1 MARPSLPRRG
11 FLGVALSVL
20 AAGCGGVAPAAAPS
34 AVAPEAPPPLRIPD
48 LSRILPLSRLRW
60 VLFAKPREI
69 AAIPWL
75 IPPIATVA
83 PEENLG
89 RFAAAVGFDLR
100 QVQEAAVA
108 AYAGEGEGG
117 DAMLYVVRHNGDPVA
132 IERLFRARLSSDER
146 RSLDRPDL
154 VRLAGRIGRATATLA
169 ILGRD
174 VALFQFGGSPAR
186 GPARIAALYATDKLK
201 RSPTVLSEDPLRALD
216 VRLGPA
222 PFRAFAVGPFE
233 GELAR
238 GARGLL
244 AGATAIG
251 GTIRPSAREGL
262 LVVVAVAGDFS
273 RSAEPASREL
283 ASAWAD
289 LAAGP
294 LGRLWGLDKPI
305 EPPLATHADDAVAL
319 AVEIDPGRLARGIAA
334 STSARIEEIMR

>member
-1 MARPSLPRRG
+1 MAEGSLPRRG
-11 FLGVALSVL
+11 FLGVALGML
-20 AAGCGGVAPAAAPS
+20 AAGCASVAPAAAPVLP
-34 AVAPEAPPPLRIPD
+34 AEAPPPPLRVPD
-48 LSRILPLSRLRW
+48 LARILPLAGLRW
-60 VLFAKPREI
+60 VILARPREI

-75 IPPIATVA
+75 IPPIGVVA

-100 QVQEAAVA
+100 QVQETAVA
-108 AYAGEGEGG
+108 AYAEEGG
-117 DAMLYVVRHNGDPVA
+117 DAMLYAVRHNGDPVVV
-132 IERLFRARLSSDER
+132 ERLFRARLTTGEHR
-146 RSLDRPDL
+146 ALDRPDL
-154 VRLAGRIGRATATLA
+154 VRLSGKIGRAPATLA

-174 VALFQFGGSPAR
+174 VAAFQFGGSPAR
-186 GPARIAALYATDKLK
+186 GPARVAALYATDKLK

-262 LVVVAVAGDFS
+262 LLVIAVAGDFS

-283 ASAWAD
+283 TTAWGE
-289 LAAGP
+289 LAAGSF
-294 LGRLWGLDKPI
+294 GRLMGLDQPV
-305 EPPLATHADDAVAL
+305 EPPLATHADDAVAV
-319 AVEIDPGRLARGIAA
+319 AVELDPGRLAKGIAA
-334 STSARIEEIMR
+334 ATSARIEEIMR